1 MLAFLDFVA
10 PDTEPEVCFEED
22 RGDALVTAASVMIR
36 VVGVNEL
43 TCVLARGGEVLRAG
57 AL

>member
-1 MLAFLDFVA
+1 MLAFLDFVG

-22 RGDALVTAASVMIR
+22 RGDGLLPAASVRIR

-43 TCVLARGGEVLRAG
+43 ACVLARGGEVLRAG
-57 AL
+57 VL